1 MKIKDYFTPKSFI
14 YTGEHQSIQT
24 TIKNYQYN
32 TKEVMITDDFQKK
45 EGFKRYIQVVGLSNV
60 EKIEKLKDI
69 YEIESV
75 ILEDVFN
82 VRQRNKIELRNGY
95 IFAVMHVEYLKNNQ
109 IYYDYMSLML
119 FKDTLISFHEKD
131 PLFLDA
137 LPELIK
143 NYIDLKSSS
152 VDFLF
157 YQILDIITDHHLD
170 VYDELDESATEF
182 EEDIL
187 ESKKV
192 NQEEFYVVRKNLL
205 KLKNSVTPI
214 LEQLEKVLSKNSD
227 LISPQ
232 NHIYF
237 DDLKDHLARLDGQLS
252 QSRENLRQLLDLHM
266 NNQSNQMNKVMTTLT
281 LFSAIFIP
289 LSFLTGFFGMNF
301 IFFEV
306 LEYPYAVPGFIG
318 FCFLLAVF
326 MILFFKRKKWL

>member
-14 YTGEHQSIQT
+14 YTGEHQTIQT
-24 TIKNYQYN
+24 SIKNYQYN
-32 TKEVMITDDFQKK
+32 ASEVIMTEDFKKK

-95 IFAVMHVEYLKNNQ
+95 IFAVMHVEFLKNNQ
-109 IYYDYMSLML
+109 IHNDYMSLML

-143 NYIDLKSSS
+143 NYAELKSSS

-306 LEYPYAVPGFIG
+306 LEYPYAIPGFIG

-326 MILFFKRKKWL
+326 MIFFFKRKKWL

>member
-14 YTGEHQSIQT
+14 YTGEHQTVIT
-24 TIKNYQYN
+24 TIKNYQYHAS
-32 TKEVMITDDFQKK
+32 EVIITDDFKK
-45 EGFKRYIQVVGLSNV
+45 LEGFKRYIQVVGLSNV
-60 EKIEKLKDI
+60 EKIEKLKEI
-69 YEIESV
+69 YDIESI

-95 IFAVMHVEYLKNNQ
+95 IFAVIHVEYLKNSQ
-109 IYYDYMSLML
+109 IHYDYLSMML
-119 FKDTLISFHEKD
+119 FKDTLISFHEKE
-131 PLFLDA
+131 PVFLDA
-137 LPELIK
+137 LPELIQS
-143 NYIDLKSSS
+143 YAELKSSS

-157 YQILDIITDHHLD
+157 YQILDIITDNHLD
-170 VYDELDESATEF
+170 VFDELDLLATQF

-214 LEQLEKVLSKNSD
+214 LEQLDKVLSKNQD
-227 LISPQ
+227 LISVS

-237 DDLKDHLARLDGQLS
+237 DDLKDHLARLDTQLS
-252 QSRENLRQLLDLHM
+252 QSREILRQLLDLHM

-306 LEYPYAVPGFIG
+306 LEYPYAIPGFIG
-318 FCFLLAVF
+318 FCIVLAAF